1 MTQGRVYINK
11 EVFDNLADAM
21 QYISE
26 KTDLAL
32 IDCPDDKKV
41 EVVVNQNTAIIDEN
55 IRLSFYT
62 TLENK

>member
-1 MTQGRVYINK
+1 MSKVYINK

-41 EVVVNQNTAIIDEN
+41 EVVVNQNTAIIDDN
-55 IRLSFYT
+55 IRLSFSN

>member
-1 MTQGRVYINK
+1 MSKVYINK

-41 EVVVNQNTAIIDEN
+41 EVVVNQNTAIIDDN
-55 IRLSFYT
+55 IRLSFST
-62 TLENK
+62 VLENK

>member
-1 MTQGRVYINK
+1 MSKVYINK

-32 IDCPDDKKV
+32 ADCPDNKKV
-41 EVVVNQNTAIIDEN
+41 EVVVAPIHEHIDEH
-55 IRLSFYT
+55 IRLSFIT

>member
-1 MTQGRVYINK
+1 MTQGKVYINK

-32 IDCPDDKKV
+32 IDCPEDKKV
-41 EVVVNQNTAIIDEN
+41 EVVVNQNTAIIDDN
-55 IRLSFYT
+55 IRLSFST
-62 TLENK
+62 VLENK

>member
-1 MTQGRVYINK
+1 MTQGKVYINK

-21 QYISE
+21 HYISE

-41 EVVVNQNTAIIDEN
+41 EVVVNQNTSIIDEN
-55 IRLSFYT
+55 IRLSFST

>member
-1 MTQGRVYINK
+1 MPKVYINK
-11 EVFDNLADAM
+11 KVFDNLADAM

-32 IDCPDDKKV
+32 EECPDNKKV
-41 EVVVNQNTAIIDEN
+41 EVAVFPIHEHIDEH
-55 IRLSFYT
+55 IRLSFIT